1 MDQAPRLALIVI
13 WLATAVS
20 WLFSARYFLIVQ
32 AEYHRA
38 LKQGYNLPKAGL
50 GLLFVIFMDLLPAVS
65 KERRRLVWSL
75 GVFFGLGLISALM
88 LEIFGSH

>member
-1 MDQAPRLALIVI
+1 MVDAFVAPGTYPIGGVKDGL
-13 WLATAVS
+13 S
-20 WLFSARYFLIVQ
+20 
-32 AEYHRA
+32 A